1 MQEQFLAR
9 MKGEHFTYMNPNL
22 KEQFRRIGA
31 RVKFVFVDAEE
42 RIGFTRVKHPPASL
56 DIIEDKEGE
65 IFQINIRK
73 DVSDNLDLSVLEVLP
88 KDKHLVLLARQMDD
102 EGKAIS
108 KDHFLCGHD
117 ERHLF
122 VAGVD
127 KVSTVAAAKASLK
140 PAEIL
145 SRETGITSEKRN
157 RRKNKIFK
165 RQGEWFFIPA
175 DLEPNPALILKDEPL
190 RRNTRSK
197 AHLAEFAYRSGGE
210 NVRVCREY
218 PNGLTQEE
226 YKTLIVRSPNAQYFN
241 WRDMKRNASVYVK
254 GKIRHADHATVHLDG
269 WHRVLMNTER
279 FAHNI
284 TVVFLD

>member
-1 MQEQFLAR
+1 MTR
-9 MKGEHFTYMNPNL
+9 MKGELFTSMNPNL
-22 KEQFRRIGA
+22 KEQFRKIGA
-31 RVKFVFVDAEE
+31 RVKFVFVDTEE
-42 RIGFTRVKHPPASL
+42 RIGFTRVNHPPASL
-56 DIIEDKEGE
+56 DVVEDKEGE

-73 DVSDNLDLSVLEVLP
+73 DVSKTLDISVLEVLP
-88 KDKHLVLLARQMDD
+88 KDKHLVLLARQTDE

-145 SRETGITSEKRN
+145 SLETGITNEKRN
-157 RRKNKIFK
+157 RRKTKVFK

-175 DLEPNPALILKDEPL
+175 ALVANPALILNDEPM
-190 RRNTRSK
+190 RRNKRSK
-197 AHLAEFAYRSGGE
+197 AHIAEFAYRTGGE
-210 NVRVCREY
+210 NVRVCSQY
-218 PNGLTQEE
+218 PNGLTQKE
-226 YKTLIVRSPNAQYFN
+226 YKTLIAENPNAKYFN
-241 WRDMKRNASVYVK
+241 WRDMKRNASLYVK
-254 GKIRHADHATVHLDG
+254 GKIRHADHATVHLDT

-279 FAHNI
+279 FPESI